1 MAETAAQEKTEKATP
16 RRRQDAR
23 KKGQVAHSREI
34 SSVLILM
41 ATMGVFYFAGSWIF
55 YNLSGLFTG
64 VYENI
69 GALELN
75 NASEAG
81 LFSRRIFDY
90 LVSILIPIFLPIIV
104 VAIVANVA
112 QVGFEMHGQPLQ
124 PKLSRLNPISG
135 MKKFVSL
142 KSLVEFVKSVIKIVV
157 VGGIAYVI
165 IEKEMI
171 YFPSLMQKPV
181 VDILLFIALVALKIF
196 FFVCMAL
203 IILAALDYAY
213 QRWQH
218 EKNLKM
224 TKQEVK
230 DERKQTEGDPKIKA
244 RIRSIQLEMAQRRM
258 MEAIPEADVVITNPT
273 HLALA
278 VKFDA
283 TEMIAPKVLAKG
295 SGFIAERIKEIA
307 REHNVP
313 VVEDKPLAQTMFKLV
328 EVGDFI
334 PVELYRA
341 VAEVLAYVYRLK
353 GMYAGA

>member
-1 MAETAAQEKTEKATP
+1 MAEAAAQEKTEKATP
-16 RRRQDAR
+16 RRRQEAR
-23 KKGQVAHSREI
+23 KKGQVAQSREI

-41 ATMGVFYFAGSWIF
+41 TTMGVFYFAGLWIF
-55 YNLSGLFTG
+55 FNLTGLFTG

-69 GALELN
+69 DTLTLN
-75 NASEAG
+75 NAVEAG
-81 LFSRRIFDY
+81 IFSRTIFHY
-90 LVSILIPIFLPIIV
+90 LVSVLIPIFLPIV
-104 VAIVANVA
+104 VAAIVANVA
-112 QVGFEMHGQPLQ
+112 QVGFEMHSQPMQ
-124 PKLSRLNPISG
+124 PKLSKLNPISG

-142 KSLVEFVKSVIKIVV
+142 KSLVELVKSLVKIVV
-157 VGGIAYVI
+157 VGGVAYKVI
-165 IEKEMI
+165 EQEMI
-171 YFPSLMQKPV
+171 YFPSLMQKSV
-181 VDILLFIALVALKIF
+181 MDILLFIAAVGFKIF
-196 FFVCMAL
+196 FFVCLVL
-203 IILAALDYAY
+203 IVLAVLDYVY

-224 TKQEVK
+224 TKQEIK

-244 RIRSIQLEMAQRRM
+244 RIRSVQLEMAQRRM

-278 VKFDA
+278 IKFDA
-283 TEMIAPKVLAKG
+283 KEMIAPKVLAKG

-307 REHNVP
+307 REHHIP
-313 VVEDKPLAQTMFKLV
+313 VVEDKPLAQAMFKMV

-353 GMYAGA
+353 GQYARA

>member
-1 MAETAAQEKTEKATP
+1 MAEAAAQEKTEKATP

-23 KKGQVAHSREI
+23 KKGQVAQSKEI

-41 ATMGVFYFAGSWIF
+41 TTMGVFYFAGSWIF

-64 VYENI
+64 IYGNI
-69 GALELN
+69 GALALN

-81 LFSRRIFDY
+81 ILSRTISHY
-90 LVSILIPIFLPIIV
+90 LVSILIPIFLPIV
-104 VAIVANVA
+104 VAAVVANVV
-112 QVGFEMHGQPLQ
+112 QVGFEMHSQPLQ
-124 PKLSRLNPISG
+124 PKLSKLNPISG
-135 MKKFVSL
+135 IKKFVSL
-142 KSLVEFVKSVIKIVV
+142 KALVELVKSLVKVVV

-165 IEKEMI
+165 MEKEMR
-171 YFPSLMQKPV
+171 YFPSLMQKSV
-181 VDILLFIALVALKIF
+181 VDILLFIAAVAFKIF
-196 FFVCMAL
+196 FFVCLVL
-203 IILAALDYAY
+203 IVLAALDYVY

-218 EKNLKM
+218 EKSLKM

-283 TEMIAPKVLAKG
+283 KEMIAPKVLAKG

-307 REHNVP
+307 RAHNIP
-313 VVEDKPLAQTMFKLV
+313 IVEDKPLAQTMYKMV

-353 GMYAGA
+353 GQYAGA